1 MHYADYKTILSP
13 KNGINLYRGCTHG
26 CIYCDSRSKCYQL
39 NHDFEDIEVKRDA
52 LKILENQLRKKRKP
66 GQVLTGSMCDPYI
79 PLEEELKLT
88 RGMLELI
95 LKHNFGVS
103 ILTKSAR
110 ILRDLDLLKQ
120 INEKT
125 KCVVS
130 TTLTTFDEELCK
142 KIEPNVSTTYERFE
156 MLETMRDAGIPTV
169 VWLCPLLPFI
179 NDDEENLKGILDY
192 CVRAKVKGILSFGF
206 GTTMR
211 DGSRDYFYKCL
222 EKTFPGVKQKY
233 IATYGNAY
241 ECPSPNHAV
250 LSTILKQTCQQHGIL
265 YKTNDVF
272 AYLST
277 YESQTKQLS
286 LEW

>member
-52 LKILENQLRKKRKP
+52 LKILENQLRKKRNP
-66 GQVLTGSMCDPYI
+66 GQVTTGSMCDPYI

-88 RGMLELI
+88 QGMLELI
-95 LKHNFGVS
+95 LKYNFGVS
-103 ILTKSAR
+103 ILTKSTR
-110 ILRDLDLLKQ
+110 ILRDFDLLKQ

-142 KIEPNVSTTYERFE
+142 KIEPNVSTTYERFK

-179 NDDEENLKGILDY
+179 NDDAENLKGILDY

-211 DGSRDYFYKCL
+211 DGSREYFYKCL
-222 EKTFPGVKQKY
+222 DKTFPGTKQKY
-233 IATYGNAY
+233 IAMYGNSY
-241 ECPSPNHAV
+241 ECPSQNYSV
-250 LSTILKQTCQQHGIL
+250 LSAILTQTCQQNGIL
-265 YKTNDVF
+265 HQTNDVF

-277 YESQTKQLS
+277 YENKTKQLS
-286 LEW
+286 IF